1 MTSKPYKDYE
11 KVAFGMPGR
20 PDVLK
25 LVDTVHGV
33 VYINTCAAE
42 DAQRRPRG
50 RQGGQPEVL
59 SSSIKPRA
67 SRL

>member
-11 KVAFGMPGR
+11 KVPFGMPGR

-25 LVDTVHGV
+25 MVDTVHGV

-42 DAQRRPRG
+42 DANIIMYIS
-50 RQGGQPEVL
+50 EY
-59 SSSIKPRA
+59 SSTFCHA
-67 SRL
+67 

>member
-25 LVDTVHGV
+25 MVDTVHGII
-33 VYINTCAAE
+33 YINTCAAE
-42 DAQRRPRG
+42 DAKIIMYMT
-50 RQGGQPEVL
+50 EY
-59 SSSIKPRA
+59 SSTFCHA
-67 SRL
+67 